1 MTVKSNYDPKKVF
14 VVGHKNR
21 DGVFIANKNSAN
33 RYCTYLS
40 YEQALKYANKIGPDG
55 LVIRQFVAGADVIL

>member
-14 VVGHKNR
+14 VVGHRNR

-40 YEQALKYANKIGPDG
+40 YEQALKYANKVGPDG
-55 LVIRQFVAGADVIL
+55 LVIREFLAANDIYR

>member
-14 VVGHKNR
+14 VVGHRNR
-21 DGVFIANKNSAN
+21 DGVFIANKNSAY

-40 YEQALKYANKIGPDG
+40 YEQALKYVNKIGPDG
-55 LVIRQFVAGADVIL
+55 LVIREFLAADDIE